1 MTLIDLRN
9 LENEVT
15 VTRFYIGLHLA
26 LVPLCTKFSET
37 SSNSSSDIKQKPF
50 QITLNDLHNLE
61 NKVKVTKFELSLCL
75 ALVVLCT
82 EFGESLSNISSD
94 K

>member
-1 MTLIDLRN
+1 M
-9 LENEVT
+9 
-15 VTRFYIGLHLA
+15 
-26 LVPLCTKFSET
+26 PLCTKFSET

-50 QITLNDLHNLE
+50 QMTVNDLHNLE
-61 NKVKVTKFELSLCL
+61 NKVKVTMFEFVLWLALVVLCTEFGESLSNISSGLCL

-94 K
+94 IERK